1 MNRTKKLLSLALA
14 LVFCVLT
21 FSVTVF
27 AATGDDGVAP
37 CYDNISTA
45 TIDLAFF
52 DGEGLATASATRQ
65 IGTTKMV
72 GIVDIYVKNSSGE
85 WDFVTSWSKES
96 TRASLAISGEFTAVR
111 GRTYKAVFTIT
122 AIDDTYVETDVLSV
136 QRTYN

>member
-1 MNRTKKLLSLALA
+1 
-14 LVFCVLT
+14 
-21 FSVTVF
+21 
-27 AATGDDGVAP
+27 
-37 CYDNISTA
+37 
-45 TIDLAFF
+45 
-52 DGEGLATASATRQ
+52 
-65 IGTTKMV
+65 MV